1 MTDMRTS
8 YAIIKAAGSQHQ
20 VHEGEEI
27 NFFHLSGKT
36 VGDRV
41 EFSDVLL
48 VRQAEGVAI
57 GSPIIAG
64 ARVEG
69 SVLDHHKGKKIRV
82 ATYKAKSRYRRVKGH
97 RDQLTRVKIERIILA
112 QEKSNQ

>member
-1 MTDMRTS
+1 MRAP
-8 YAIIKAAGSQHQ
+8 YAIIRAAGSQHH

-36 VGDRV
+36 IGDRV

-48 VRQAEGVAI
+48 VRQAEGVVI

-69 SVLDHHKGKKIRV
+69 FVLDHHKGKKIRV
-82 ATYKAKSRYRRVKGH
+82 ATYRAKSRYRRVKGH
-97 RDQLTRVKIERIILA
+97 RDQLTRVKIERIVVRS
-112 QEKSNQ
+112 E